1 MGKPAGSRT
10 GKPLGEPLA
19 RQAMSGQAGK
29 LWPGKPSGR
38 LRILEVNT
46 YDQGGGAERVAR
58 DLLLGCRQRGHEAW
72 LAVAEKR
79 TDDPGVFV
87 IPNNSPGNPWS
98 ALCWWAHD
106 RVQAAARGWQ
116 PATLPAPQ
124 SGIPPG
130 GTGKPARWLTRLL
143 RVMGQPRN
151 LLDRRR
157 GIEDF
162 HAPGTWRLL
171 SLCPPV
177 RPVRQ
182 LADGAQGGPE
192 GPRPPD
198 ILHCHNLH
206 SPPGLAYFDLRALP
220 ALSREVPV
228 ALTLHDAWLL
238 SGHCAHSFDCQRW
251 KIGCGQCPDLTI
263 YPSVPRDATDYNW
276 KRKRDVFSRSRLY
289 ITTPSRWLMDKVQES
304 MLHGAKC
311 RVIPNGVDLSVFRPG
326 DRLAARAALG
336 LPLEA
341 RIVLL
346 VSTKPRTSPWR
357 DFATM
362 QRAVQWLAGL
372 PVPPSG
378 IPLCGAG
385 SVAGRTAG
393 RPFDPFDKLRAGRL
407 RVYPPLAGHPGGV
420 EGRELLFLCV
430 GGKRRAEQVGGAIT
444 LFAPYEADASRL
456 ARYYQAADIY
466 MQASKVDTFPGA
478 VLEALA
484 CGTPV
489 VATATGGIPE
499 QIEHGRSGFLTPPGD
514 AEEMARRAEQILSD
528 PALRGALSEQAAE
541 SARRRFDLKRVVG
554 DYLDWYGEV
563 IEDFQR
569 QPASPGT

>member
-19 RQAMSGQAGK
+19 RQALSGQAGK
-29 LWPGKPSGR
+29 RASSQAGRPSGR

-46 YDQGGGAERVAR
+46 YDQGGGAEKVAHE
-58 DLLLGCRQRGHEAW
+58 LLLGCRQRGHEAW

-116 PATLPAPQ
+116 PA
-124 SGIPPG
+124 
-130 GTGKPARWLTRLL
+130 RWLTRLL
-143 RVMGQPRN
+143 RLMAQPRN
-151 LLDRRR
+151 LLDRWR

-177 RPVRQ
+177 RPDTV
-182 LADGAQGGPE
+182 GAQGGPE

-206 SPPGLAYFDLRALP
+206 SPPGLAHFDLRALP

-228 ALTLHDAWLL
+228 VLTLHDAWLL

-276 KRKRDVFSRSRLY
+276 KRKRDIFSRSRLY

-326 DRLAARAALG
+326 DRLAARKALG

-362 QRAVQWLAGL
+362 KRAVQQLAGL

-393 RPFDPFDKLRAGRL
+393 RPFDPFDPPADGLGTGRL
-407 RVYPPLAGHPGGV
+407 SVTPRPPRARAEGSGV

-430 GGKRRAEQVGGAIT
+430 GEKRRAEQVGGAIT

-456 ARYYQAADIY
+456 ARYYQAADVY

-499 QIEHGRSGFLTPPGD
+499 QIEQGRNGFLTPPGD

-541 SARRRFDLKRVVG
+541 SARRRFDLKRVIA
-554 DYLDWYGEV
+554 DYLDWYREA

-569 QPASPGT
+569 QPASPGEQRA